1 MGFVALKVHVVLKEM
16 GEMFCFA
23 PLHCYSSWVL
33 PNIFG
38 VQMATGTTKM
48 VFVLWVFVLGLC
60 RCPFPGAGKYPLQNV

>member
-1 MGFVALKVHVVLKEM
+1 MDFVVLKVHVVLKEM

-38 VQMATGTTKM
+38 VQMATGTTEM
-48 VFVLWVFVLGLC
+48 VFVL
-60 RCPFPGAGKYPLQNV
+60 